1 MDHIDDL
8 IFQIVEDWYPEANDA
23 DQAQEQEEARDISI
37 WHNEAPI
44 S

>member
-1 MDHIDDL
+1 MDHIDNIIL
-8 IFQIVEDWYPEANDA
+8 QIVEDWYPEVNDA
-23 DQAQEQEEARDISI
+23 DRNQEQEEARDHSI